1 MGERGRAEALKTQ
14 LGRARQEAA
23 SASALAGSL
32 EGRLRRAEDE
42 VEAAAGESTKNCVSA
57 STVRKN
63 NGSDG
68 NNWVVQLR
76 R

>member
-42 VEAAAGESTKNCVSA
+42 VEAAAGECTNLRCVCMD
-57 STVRKN
+57 RMQN
-63 NGSDG
+63 QWN
-68 NNWVVQLR
+68 
-76 R
+76 